1 MTFTGDL
8 KYFMQAYYFLY
19 LLIFLGVLFLLV
31 RYLLLRRASLS
42 TQLFIKGIRAENSG
56 LYDEAAVSYAN
67 ALSEMKKNWFHR
79 SFKIKLREKLKVLH
93 TIRTYK
99 RDQDFIR
106 KNNSWIS

>member
-1 MTFTGDL
+1 MKDHGFEPTG
-8 KYFMQAYYFLY
+8 LY
-19 LLIFLGVLFLLV
+19 TSIFFWQSLFPGVLFLLV
-31 RYLLLRRASLS
+31 RYLLLRRTSLS
-42 TQLFIKGIRAENSG
+42 TQLYIEGIRAENSG
-56 LYDEAAVSYAN
+56 LYDEAAVSYEN

-79 SFKIKLREKLKVLH
+79 SFKIKVREKLKILH

>member
-1 MTFTGDL
+1 
-8 KYFMQAYYFLY
+8 
-19 LLIFLGVLFLLV
+19 
-31 RYLLLRRASLS
+31 LRRISLS

-56 LYDEAAVSYAN
+56 PYDEVAVSYEN

-79 SFKIKLREKLKVLH
+79 SFKIKIREKLKILH

-106 KNNSWIS
+106 IIPG